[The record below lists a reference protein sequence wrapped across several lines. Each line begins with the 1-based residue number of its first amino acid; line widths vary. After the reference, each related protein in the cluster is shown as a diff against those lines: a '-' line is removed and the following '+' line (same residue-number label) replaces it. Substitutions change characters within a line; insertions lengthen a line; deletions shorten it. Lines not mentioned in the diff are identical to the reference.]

1 MIGNIQIKLGGTALT
16 ASLGYEGVLAR
27 GLSRLWR
34 RRARHAE
41 DFNDETGAANANF
54 SISETLEKVTVVF
67 EVPGYSRDELLLE
80 ATPHSVRL
88 SGPKLSTEGRT
99 GGSLDRLVPLVEAVE
114 PERITASLQDG
125 LLTVDLPK
133 AAWVQGKARRVPIN
147 AGPSVATAQ
156 HKEHPDNHA

>member
-1 MIGNIQIKLGGTALT
+1 MIGDIQIKLGGTALT
-16 ASLGYEGVLAR
+16 ASLGCESVLAR
-27 GLSRLWR
+27 GLGRLWR
-34 RRARHAE
+34 RPARSG
-41 DFNDETGAANANF
+41 DFSGAADASF

-67 EVPGYSRDELLLE
+67 QAPGYSRDELLLE

-88 SGPKLSTEGRT
+88 SGPKLSTEGWS
-99 GGSLDRLVPLVEAVE
+99 GVALDRIVPLVEAIE

-133 AAWVQGKARRVPIN
+133 SAWVQGKARRVPIN

-156 HKEHPDNHA
+156 HKEQPDNHA

>member
-16 ASLGYEGVLAR
+16 ARLGYESVLAR
-27 GLSRLWR
+27 GLGRLWR
-34 RRARHAE
+34 RPAHSSNFSEAAE
-41 DFNDETGAANANF
+41 PIF

-67 EVPGYSRDELLLE
+67 QVPGYSRDELLLD

-88 SGPKLSTEGRT
+88 SGPELSTEGRS
-99 GGSLDRLVPLVEAVE
+99 GGALDRLVPLVEAVE
-114 PERITASLQDG
+114 PGRITASLQDG

-156 HKEHPDNHA
+156 HKEQPDNHA